1 MLDAKDTNFDNV
13 KLNYWKLFMEKIT
26 AIIPCFNE
34 EHNIEDAI
42 KSCLF
47 ADEIIVVDS
56 FSTDKTVEI
65 INRFPEVTLLQHEYK
80 HSAAQKN
87 WTIPQAKNDWI
98 FLLDADERTT
108 PELIKEIKDIVNS
121 RPKESAFWIGRD
133 NYFMDK
139 KLDHIWAGDAV
150 IRLFRKSMCR
160 YEDKNVHAEILSDG
174 PIGNLKKRLIHD
186 TYKGK
191 GLEAHLLK
199 GLRYTTWAAL
209 DRVHKIKKVTAYHL
223 VVKPFFAFL
232 KRYILEKG
240 ILDGKQGF
248 IISCMGSW
256 NVFIRNVKVWR
267 MHNGEEFD
275 TKLKK

>member
-1 MLDAKDTNFDNV
+1 MI
-13 KLNYWKLFMEKIT
+13 KIT
-26 AIIPCFNE
+26 AIIPSFNE
-34 EHNIEDAI
+34 EHNIKGAI
-42 KSCLF
+42 ESCLF

-65 INRFPEVTLLQHEYK
+65 IKSFPQVKLLEHEYV

-87 WTIPQAKNDWI
+87 WTIPQAENDWI

-108 PELIKEIKDIVNS
+108 DPLIKEIKDIVVSN
-121 RPKESAFWIGRD
+121 PTEVAFWIGRD

-139 KLDHIWAGDAV
+139 KLNHIWAGDAV
-150 IRLFRKSMCR
+150 IRLFRKSKCR
-160 YEDKNVHAEILSDG
+160 YEDKNVHAEILAEG
-174 PIGNLKKRLIHD
+174 TIGRLRNRLIHD
-186 TYKGK
+186 TYQGK
-191 GLEAHLLK
+191 GLEAHLVK
-199 GLRYTTWAAL
+199 GLRYTTWAAM
-209 DRVHKIKKVTAYHL
+209 DRVNKIQKITLYHL
-223 VVKPFFAFL
+223 LVKPFFAFL

-256 NVFIRNVKVWR
+256 NVFIRNVKIWR
-267 MHNGEEFD
+267 MHNGETFD

>member
-1 MLDAKDTNFDNV
+1 MS
-13 KLNYWKLFMEKIT
+13 KIT
-26 AIIPCFNE
+26 AIIPTFNE
-34 EHNIEDAI
+34 EHNIKSAI
-42 KSCLF
+42 ESCLF

-65 INRFPEVTLLQHEYK
+65 VKQYPQVTLLEHEYV

-87 WTIPQAKNDWI
+87 WTIPQAANDWI

-108 PELIKEIKDIVNS
+108 PELIAEIKQTINS
-121 RPKESAFWIGRD
+121 QTIEEAAFWIGRD
-133 NYFMDK
+133 NYFMDE
-139 KLDHIWAGDAV
+139 KLNHIWGGDSV
-150 IRLFRKSMCR
+150 IRLFRKSLCR
-160 YEDKNVHAEILSDG
+160 YEDKNVHAEILAEG
-174 PIGNLKKRLIHD
+174 AIGRLKGRLIHD

-199 GLRYTTWAAL
+199 GMRYTTWAAL
-209 DRVHKIKKVTAYHL
+209 DRVDKIKKITLYHL
-223 VVKPFFAFL
+223 LVKPFFAFL

-240 ILDGKQGF
+240 FLDGKQGF

-256 NVFIRNVKVWR
+256 NVFIRNVKIWR
-267 MHNGEEFD
+267 MHNGESFD

>member
-1 MLDAKDTNFDNV
+1 MS
-13 KLNYWKLFMEKIT
+13 KIT
-26 AIIPCFNE
+26 AIIPSFNE
-34 EHNIEDAI
+34 EHNIQTAI
-42 KSCLF
+42 ESCLF

-65 INRFPEVTLLQHEYK
+65 VKRYPQVKLLEHEYV

-87 WTIPQAKNDWI
+87 WTIPQATHDWI

-108 PELIKEIKDIVNS
+108 PALIKEMKAISQSGTNDV
-121 RPKESAFWIGRD
+121 AFWIGRD

-139 KLDHIWAGDAV
+139 KLNHIWGGDSV
-150 IRLFRKSMCR
+150 IRLFRKSACR
-160 YEDKNVHAEILSDG
+160 YEDKNVHAEILAKG
-174 PIGNLKKRLIHD
+174 TIGRLNGRLVHD

-199 GLRYTTWAAL
+199 GMRYTTWAAL
-209 DRVHKIKKVTAYHL
+209 DRVDKIKKITLYHL
-223 VVKPFFAFL
+223 LVKPFFAFL

-240 ILDGKQGF
+240 FLDGKQGF

-256 NVFIRNVKVWR
+256 NVFIRNVKI
-267 MHNGEEFD
+267 
-275 TKLKK
+275 